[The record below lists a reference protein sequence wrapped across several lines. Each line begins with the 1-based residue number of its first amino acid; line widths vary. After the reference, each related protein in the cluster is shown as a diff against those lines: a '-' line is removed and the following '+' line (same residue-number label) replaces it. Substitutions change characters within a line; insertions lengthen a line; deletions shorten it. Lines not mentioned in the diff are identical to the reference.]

1 MNKWITTQ
9 HYTTIKKVEA
19 RGQLLLTN
27 RFISEMDITRINV
40 KQMKRARSGMRSSRF
55 STK

>member
-19 RGQLLLTN
+19 QGQLLLTN